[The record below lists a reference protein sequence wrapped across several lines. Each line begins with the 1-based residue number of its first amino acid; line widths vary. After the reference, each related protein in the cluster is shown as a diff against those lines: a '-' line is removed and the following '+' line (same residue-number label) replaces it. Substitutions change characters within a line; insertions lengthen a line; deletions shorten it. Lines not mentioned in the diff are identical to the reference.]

1 MSATAA
7 EVRAI
12 TGSTL
17 DDAAIAPF
25 LAAADCILDRV
36 SACTTRKG
44 VTPGC
49 LDIAAAWL
57 AAHLLT
63 LSSVGQE
70 SGVKR
75 RETFENYTVEY
86 VVGSYGSAGIK
97 ATSYGNTAN
106 ELAGGCLQEADK
118 APAQV
123 CFFG

>member
-1 MSATAA
+1 MAATAA

-17 DDAAIAPF
+17 DDPALAPF
-25 LAAADCILDRV
+25 LAAALCILDRV
-36 SACTTRKG
+36 AACTARKG
-44 VTPGC
+44 ITPSC
-49 LDIAAAWL
+49 LDMAQAWL

-63 LSSVGQE
+63 LTGVGQSVG
-70 SGVKR
+70 VKKMER
-75 RETFENYTVEY
+75 FENYTVEY
-86 VVGSYGSAGIK
+86 VVGSYSGSGIK

-106 ELAGGCLQEADK
+106 ELAGGCLQEVDK

>member
-1 MSATAA
+1 MAATGD

-17 DDAAIAPF
+17 DDTALAPF
-25 LAAADCILDRV
+25 LAAAACVLERV
-36 SACTTRKG
+36 AACTARKG

-49 LDIAAAWL
+49 VDLAQAWL

-63 LSSVGQE
+63 LTAVGQGA
-70 SGVKR
+70 GVKAS
-75 RETFENYTVEY
+75 EKFENYSVDY
-86 VVGSYGSAGIK
+86 VVGSYSGSGVK

-106 ELAGGCLQEADK
+106 ELTGGCLQEVDK
-118 APAQV
+118 APAQI